1 MNVAVKL
8 HKENHQKAEA
18 RHGKGG
24 GRKHGTIF
32 LYVIRAIFRKFLP
45 VVRRQAS
52 CGYQRR

>member
-24 GRKHGTIF
+24 GKKTWHHIF
-32 LYVIRAIFRKFLP
+32 I
-45 VVRRQAS
+45 
-52 CGYQRR
+52 CYQSNIL